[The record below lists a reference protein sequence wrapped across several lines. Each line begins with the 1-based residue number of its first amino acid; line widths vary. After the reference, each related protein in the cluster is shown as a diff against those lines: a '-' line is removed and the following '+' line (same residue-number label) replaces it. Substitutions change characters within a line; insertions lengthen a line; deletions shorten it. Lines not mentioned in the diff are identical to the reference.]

1 MVNSNMPFVSCCD
14 CIVQGKDL
22 VLIWV
27 DALESLDSFEYLNSI
42 TLAAVW
48 RMDDIGSRE
57 IISEGILTIHIREN
71 VGSRKM
77 IEVDISGNG

>member
-1 MVNSNMPFVSCCD
+1 MINLNMPFASCCD

-27 DALESLDSFEYLNSI
+27 DALESLESFEYLNST

-48 RMDDIGSRE
+48 RIDDTGSRE
-57 IISEGILTIHIREN
+57 IISEGILTIH
-71 VGSRKM
+71 VK
-77 IEVDISGNG
+77 